1 MRVWSIRDREITGS
15 FDLGRPLTTISATG
29 ERDIYLVLST
39 DYELYRIDLRAK
51 KILNTFYLT
60 SDACLITDTLG
71 NYMTTSY
78 AFRNYGFT
86 MNNSCYSL
94 DQFDAIYNRP
104 DKVLASFG
112 CVDTATLALYRR
124 IYAKRLEKIQ
134 PENVLGQLGRLPS
147 MVIDNADLDTTC
159 NCFVIAGSC
168 HTAAG
173 VVKEIRVRVNNV
185 PLYDPGFLLAI
196 KRQGRFSV
204 RIPLEAG
211 TNSIRLSIV
220 DDQGRESLERI
231 FQVEYPKPYVP
242 DIYFVG
248 LGSAVYQ
255 SHDPLPYVD
264 NDVRSY
270 GQALY
275 SRQGSWFN
283 KLWVDTL
290 LNQELTVDHLDQ
302 VKSFL
307 ARARVGDIAVIF
319 YSGHGL
325 LKDSTYYLASYDMD
339 FHKPEAR
346 GIPYECLE
354 RLLDSIAPRNR
365 LLLINACAA
374 GEYDRD
380 NEVFQRMKTLFAD
393 LRPGNGA
400 TIIGASA
407 SDKSALVS
415 TTRPFSN
422 FGDALQKAL
431 AGEKDAS
438 GNVADRDGDG
448 IVRVDELIAYL
459 KDKVNELSHGQQVLT
474 IRRINPQE
482 DFQVW

>member
-1 MRVWSIRDREITGS
+1 
-15 FDLGRPLTTISATG
+15 
-29 ERDIYLVLST
+29 
-39 DYELYRIDLRAK
+39 
-51 KILNTFYLT
+51 
-60 SDACLITDTLG
+60 
-71 NYMTTSY
+71 
-78 AFRNYGFT
+78 
-86 MNNSCYSL
+86 
-94 DQFDAIYNRP
+94 
-104 DKVLASFG
+104 
-112 CVDTATLALYRR
+112 
-124 IYAKRLEKIQ
+124 
-134 PENVLGQLGRLPS
+134 
-147 MVIDNADLDTTC
+147 
-159 NCFVIAGSC
+159 
-168 HTAAG
+168 
-173 VVKEIRVRVNNV
+173 
-185 PLYDPGFLLAI
+185 
-196 KRQGRFSV
+196 
-204 RIPLEAG
+204 
-211 TNSIRLSIV
+211 
-220 DDQGRESLERI
+220 
-231 FQVEYPKPYVP
+231 
-242 DIYFVG
+242 
-248 LGSAVYQ
+248 
-255 SHDPLPYVD
+255 
-264 NDVRSY
+264 
-270 GQALY
+270 LY